1 MINVSI
7 QLTESARPKYLQL
20 FDCLKELIAAGQIK
34 PGEKLPA
41 IRSFAQRLGVNNV
54 TVINAYK
61 QLENNKYI
69 TAKKGSG
76 YYVSGSRLQKEEIYS
91 SSDIGIAD
99 NEPIINFASATP
111 HPSVFPVESF
121 KECINEVI
129 ERDKGFAFGY
139 QDSKG
144 FKPLRKSILNYLDKR
159 YSIKMENEDNI
170 QIVSGAQ
177 QGIDL
182 IGKVL
187 LNPGDY
193 VITENPTYD
202 GATEV
207 FKSRGARVVRVKLE
221 KDGID
226 LVDLE
231 KKIRICKPKLLYVMT
246 SFQNPTTISYSRQ
259 KLRELL
265 ELAKAYNT
273 FIVEDD
279 SMSDLCYEDTSPQTL
294 KALDDNNAY
303 VIYLK
308 SFSKIL
314 MPGLRAGCMVIPDL
328 LINDFAKIKNTS
340 DISSSGL
347 IQRSLDMYFDSG
359 KWDEHHQYMIEIY
372 KGKYE
377 FMLSRL
383 EKLCKRGISF
393 DRPKGGLYFW
403 IKVPKYLSAKNIY
416 DDCKKNGLLLLP
428 SGIFYDINNE
438 NRDSYIRLSFAS
450 SGIEQIR
457 EGMIILENALFNNQ

>member
-1 MINVSI
+1 MIVPI
-7 QLTESARPKYLQL
+7 QLTESDQPKYMQL
-20 FDCLKELIAAGQIK
+20 FNCLKKSIAQGELK
-34 PGEKLPA
+34 PGEKLPT
-41 IRSFAQRLGVNNV
+41 IRSLAEELGVNNA
-54 TVINAYK
+54 TIINAYK

-76 YYVSGSRLQKEEIYS
+76 YYVSGSKIQQEEIYS
-91 SSDIGIAD
+91 SSELGISD
-99 NEPIINFASATP
+99 NDSTINFASATP
-111 HPSVFPVESF
+111 HPSIFPVESF

-129 ERDKGFAFGY
+129 ERDKGYAFSY

-144 FKPLRKSILNYLDKR
+144 FKPLRKSLLNYFNEKNT
-159 YSIKMENEDNI
+159 IKMENEDNI

-202 GATEV
+202 GAISV
-207 FKSRGARVVRVKLE
+207 FKSRGARVVRVKME
-221 KDGID
+221 QDGID

-231 KKIRICKPKLLYVMT
+231 KKMRICKPKLIYVMT
-246 SFQNPTTISYSRQ
+246 SYQNPTTISYSRE
-259 KLRELL
+259 KLEELL
-265 ELAKAYNT
+265 KLAEKYNT
-273 FIVEDD
+273 YMVEDD
-279 SMSDLCYEDTSPQTL
+279 SMSDLCYQNVKPNTL
-294 KALDDNNAY
+294 KALDTENAY

-314 MPGLRAGCMVIPDL
+314 MPGLRAGCMVIPNL
-328 LINDFAKIKNTS
+328 LIDDFTKIKHSS

-347 IQRSLDMYFDSG
+347 IQRSLDKYIESG
-359 KWDEHHQYMIEIY
+359 KWDEHHQYMREIY

-377 FMLSRL
+377 FMLSGL
-383 EKLCKRGISF
+383 EKLEKYGVKF
-393 DRPKGGLYFW
+393 KKPNGGLYFW
-403 IKVPKYLSAKNIY
+403 IRVPTYISAKNIFNE
-416 DDCKKNGLLLLP
+416 CKKKGLLLIP
-428 SGIFYDINNE
+428 SSVFYDINNE

-450 SGIEQIR
+450 SSIEQIR
-457 EGMIILENALFNNQ
+457 EGMAILEKVIVKK